1 MPGGKVLGH
10 TSPNE
15 PSPLARQVFPL
26 LRLRIR
32 PTRGMAVVHFPT
44 RVDAGGAYAA
54 DRRVLHEGRPAVDEK
69 WLLATWVWASA
80 VQPEWGDGSIEAL
93 GGGEI

>member
-1 MPGGKVLGH
+1 MGAL
-10 TSPNE
+10 
-15 PSPLARQVFPL
+15 
-26 LRLRIR
+26 
-32 PTRGMAVVHFPT
+32 TRDG

-93 GGGEI
+93 GGGERRLARR